1 MAAIEYNTTIPVSGT
16 DGTAVSLM
24 DRVRNAAV
32 MVRRYRSLR
41 RAERDL
47 LALDSRLLA
56 DIGIERHQIRQYVW
70 QGRRGL

>member
-1 MAAIEYNTTIPVSGT
+1 MAAIQYNTTVPVSGT
-16 DGTAVSLM
+16 DSTAVSLM
-24 DRVRNAAV
+24 DRVKNAAV
-32 MVRRYRSLR
+32 WLRRYRSLR